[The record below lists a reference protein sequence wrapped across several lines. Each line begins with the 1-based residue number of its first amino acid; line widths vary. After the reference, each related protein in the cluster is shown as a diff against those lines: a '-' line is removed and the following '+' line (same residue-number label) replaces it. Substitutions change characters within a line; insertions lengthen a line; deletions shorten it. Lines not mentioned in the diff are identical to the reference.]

1 MTLDRRRF
9 PSREVETRR
18 LFAFRATAL
27 LAERSG
33 PETHVLVELWSRAMM
48 APRVARPLRTLQ
60 RGNATLLPSRACE
73 LLQRVEARLLLAAQ
87 RGIELVQ
94 GGLDQ
99 LGGLKHGLEP
109 VLHRLQSSNRRQ
121 RYIVRTGRL

>member
-1 MTLDRRRF
+1 MTPDRRRF

-18 LFAFRATAL
+18 LFAFRAAAL
-27 LAERSG
+27 FTERSG
-33 PETHVLVELWSRAMM
+33 PDADALVELRNRAMM
-48 APRVARPLRTLQ
+48 VPRVVRPLLKLQ
-60 RGNATLLPSRACE
+60 RKNATLPSRACE
-73 LLQRVEARLLLAAQ
+73 LLQRVEARLLLATQ

-109 VLHRLQSSNRRQ
+109 VLHRLQPSDRRQ
-121 RYIVRTGRL
+121 RHIVRTGCL

>member
-1 MTLDRRRF
+1 MTLGRRRF
-9 PSREVETRR
+9 PPREVKTRR

-27 LAERSG
+27 LVERSS
-33 PETHVLVELWSRAMM
+33 PDTYVLVELWSRAMT
-48 APRVARPLRTLQ
+48 APRVARPLLELQ
-60 RGNATLLPSRACE
+60 RENATLPSWARE

-109 VLHRLQSSNRRQ
+109 VLHRLQSSDRRQ
-121 RYIVRTGRL
+121 RHIVRTGCL

>member
-9 PSREVETRR
+9 PSREVKTRR

-48 APRVARPLRTLQ
+48 APRVARRLLELQ
-60 RGNATLLPSRACE
+60 RENATLPSRACE

-109 VLHRLQSSNRRQ
+109 VLHRL
-121 RYIVRTGRL
+121 

>member
-1 MTLDRRRF
+1 MTPDRRRF
-9 PSREVETRR
+9 PSREVKTRR
-18 LFAFRATAL
+18 LFAFRAAAL
-27 LAERSG
+27 FTERSG
-33 PETHVLVELWSRAMM
+33 QDTHVLVELWSWAMM
-48 APRVARPLRTLQ
+48 APRVARPLLKLQ
-60 RGNATLLPSRACE
+60 RENATPPSRACA

-109 VLHRLQSSNRRQ
+109 VLDRLQPSDRRQ
-121 RYIVRTGRL
+121 RHIVRTGCL

>member
-1 MTLDRRRF
+1 MTLGRRRF
-9 PSREVETRR
+9 PSREVKTRR

-33 PETHVLVELWSRAMM
+33 PDTHVLVELWSRAMM
-48 APRVARPLRTLQ
+48 APRIAPPLLELQ
-60 RGNATLLPSRACE
+60 RENATLPSRARE

-94 GGLDQ
+94 GGLDKF
-99 LGGLKHGLEP
+99 GCLKHGLEP
-109 VLHRLQSSNRRQ
+109 VLHRLQSSDRRQ
-121 RYIVRTGRL
+121 RHIIRTGRL